1 MFIKQ
6 IWEIFSHGFIK
17 RYILLPHFISC
28 RSGTPISCLL
38 NHRYFPT
45 SHKGSV
51 NFSFKIFFFLH
62 SSDWMIYTDLSS
74 GLLKIS
80 FANPHKSWNL
90 CSEYLTSDVV
100 LFCSKMYICLFNKV
114 LIYLL
119 RIPLVPLWL
128 LLPLIFYTFFL
139 RVDLICLPANK
150 TPVTQHLFL
159 FFFFLNYP
167 SPVSS

>member
-1 MFIKQ
+1 MEKTTGRAHKEALLWFRGSAFLPDIS
-6 IWEIFSHGFIK
+6 IPVCTSWFLSLSPGLGISSWFIK

-114 LIYLL
+114 LIQGSMSDGDDLE
-119 RIPLVPLWL
+119 
-128 LLPLIFYTFFL
+128 TF
-139 RVDLICLPANK
+139 
-150 TPVTQHLFL
+150 
-159 FFFFLNYP
+159 
-167 SPVSS
+167 